1 MYYIVPRKEKTVLAV
16 FNSMDIKKYIQ
27 HLEVAEAF
35 VNKFVAM
42 TFGNYQGIGTK
53 IRI

>member
-1 MYYIVPRKEKTVLAV
+1 
-16 FNSMDIKKYIQ
+16 MDTYTEIQ

-42 TFGNYQGIGTK
+42 TFGNYQGIGTGTTNLVVLNGILFPK
-53 IRI
+53 LF